1 MDDALSWLQASRQSD
16 IASLERLRQ
25 TGKLITTV
33 SELVHQLQR
42 ERGASNLWICSQ
54 GRLYGEERSASEQD
68 VSRSQLA
75 FSRALPRAE
84 AQPGYSRFCNLI
96 ATALQALA
104 DLPVLRQKIARQ
116 DVTHAQAMAAFNAII
131 RSLLNLVFEA
141 ADTASHPEIT
151 RALIALFSFMQ
162 GKELTGQERAQGA
175 AGFAAGEFT
184 AEQRSTMV
192 ALIEAQEQSFN
203 TFQQFADETVLL
215 NWQPLA
221 QPSREIERL
230 RRIACTD
237 GRRDDSGALHWFS
250 LLSERIDQMK
260 SLEDQLSAVLMAH
273 CRDAIALAQ
282 HQAGAPLSVAPSGCD
297 FTLYVSGA
305 DWLANRPTALNSEG
319 LAPQLGRSLLSL
331 IGEQSQHLQ
340 RQANELAA
348 MRATLEER
356 KLLDQAKNWL
366 MQQHGLSEEK
376 AWQTLRKSAMD
387 QNKRLPE
394 IAQAIVTVAAT
405 VKR

>member
-54 GRLYGEERSASEQD
+54 GRLYGGERTASEQD

-75 FSRALPRAE
+75 FSRALPKAE

-175 AGFAAGEFT
+175 AGFAAGQFT

-192 ALIEAQEQSFN
+192 ALIEAQEQSFT
-203 TFQQFADETVLL
+203 TFQQFADETVLR

-221 QPSREIERL
+221 QPGREIERL

-237 GRRDDSGALHWFS
+237 GRRDESGALHWFS

-273 CRDAIALAQ
+273 CREAIALAQ
-282 HQAGAPLSVAPSGCD
+282 HQAGAPLSVATSGCD

-305 DWLANRPTALNSEG
+305 DWLATRPTALNSEG

-348 MRATLEER
+348 MRATLKER
-356 KLLDQAKNWL
+356 KLLDQAKTWL

-376 AWQTLRKSAMD
+376 AWQMLRKSAMD

>member
-54 GRLYGEERSASEQD
+54 GRLYGGERTASEQD

-75 FSRALPRAE
+75 FSRALPKAE

-175 AGFAAGEFT
+175 AGFAAGQFT

-192 ALIEAQEQSFN
+192 ALIEAQEQSFT
-203 TFQQFADETVLL
+203 TFQQFADETVLR

-221 QPSREIERL
+221 QPGREIERL

-237 GRRDDSGALHWFS
+237 GRRDESGALHWFS

-273 CRDAIALAQ
+273 CREAIALAQ
-282 HQAGAPLSVAPSGCD
+282 HQAGAPLSVATSGCD

-305 DWLANRPTALNSEG
+305 DWLATRPTALNSEG

-356 KLLDQAKNWL
+356 KLLDQAKTWL

-387 QNKRLPE
+387 QNKRLLE

>member
-1 MDDALSWLQASRQSD
+1 MDDALSWLQASRLSD

-25 TGKLITTV
+25 TGNLITTV

-54 GRLYGEERSASEQD
+54 GRLYGEQRLVSEQD
-68 VSRSQLA
+68 VSRSQRA

-84 AQPGYSRFCNLI
+84 PQPGYSRFCNLI
-96 ATALQALA
+96 AAALQALA
-104 DLPVLRQKIARQ
+104 ALPVLRQKIACQ
-116 DVTHAQAMAAFNAII
+116 AIAHAQAMDAFNHII

-141 ADTASHPEIT
+141 ADTASYPEIT

-175 AGFAAGEFT
+175 AGFAAGQFT
-184 AEQRSTMV
+184 AEQRSTLV
-192 ALIEAQEQSFN
+192 GLIEAQEQSFT
-203 TFQQFADETVLL
+203 TFQQFADEAVLVS
-215 NWQPLA
+215 WQPLA

-237 GRRDDSGALHWFS
+237 GKRDDSGALHWFS
-250 LLSERIDQMK
+250 LLSARIDQMK
-260 SLEDQLSAVLMAH
+260 ALEDQLSGVLMTR
-273 CRDAIALAQ
+273 CREAIALAQ
-282 HQAGAPLSVAPSGCD
+282 HQAGEPLSVPQSGCN

-305 DWLANRPTALNSEG
+305 DWLATQPATLNSEG

-331 IGEQSQHLQ
+331 IGEQSQRLQ
-340 RQANELAA
+340 CQANELAA

-356 KLLDQAKNWL
+356 KLIDQAKNWL

-394 IAQAIVTVAAT
+394 IAQAIMTVAAT

>member
-54 GRLYGEERSASEQD
+54 GRLYGGERTASEQD

-75 FSRALPRAE
+75 FSRALPKAE

-175 AGFAAGEFT
+175 AGFAAGQFT

-192 ALIEAQEQSFN
+192 ALIEAQEQSFT
-203 TFQQFADETVLL
+203 TFQQFADETVLR

-221 QPSREIERL
+221 QPGREIERL

-237 GRRDDSGALHWFS
+237 GRHDESGALHWFS

-273 CRDAIALAQ
+273 CREAIALAQ
-282 HQAGAPLSVAPSGCD
+282 HQAGAPLSVATSGCD

-305 DWLANRPTALNSEG
+305 DWLATRPTALNSEG

-356 KLLDQAKNWL
+356 KLLDQAKTWL

-376 AWQTLRKSAMD
+376 AWQMLRKSAMD

>member
-151 RALIALFSFMQ
+151 WALIALFSFMQ
-162 GKELTGQERAQGA
+162 SKELTGQERAQGA
-175 AGFAAGEFT
+175 AGFAAGQFT

-192 ALIEAQEQSFN
+192 ALIEAQEQSFT
-203 TFQQFADETVLL
+203 TFQQFADETVLR

-221 QPSREIERL
+221 QPGREIERL

-237 GRRDDSGALHWFS
+237 GRRDESGALHWFS

-273 CRDAIALAQ
+273 CREAIALAQ
-282 HQAGAPLSVAPSGCD
+282 HQAGAPLSVATSGCD

-305 DWLANRPTALNSEG
+305 DWLATRPTALNSEG

-356 KLLDQAKNWL
+356 KLLDQAKTWL

>member
-54 GRLYGEERSASEQD
+54 GRLYGGERTASEQD

-75 FSRALPRAE
+75 FSRALPKAE

-96 ATALQALA
+96 ASALQALA

-175 AGFAAGEFT
+175 AGFAAGQFT

-192 ALIEAQEQSFN
+192 ALIEAQEQSFT
-203 TFQQFADETVLL
+203 TFQQFADETVLR

-221 QPSREIERL
+221 QPGREIERL

-237 GRRDDSGALHWFS
+237 GRRDESGALHWFS

-273 CRDAIALAQ
+273 CREAIALAQ
-282 HQAGAPLSVAPSGCD
+282 HQAGAPLSVATSGCD

-305 DWLANRPTALNSEG
+305 DWLATRPTALNSEG

-356 KLLDQAKNWL
+356 KLLDQAKTWL

>member
-1 MDDALSWLQASRQSD
+1 M
-16 IASLERLRQ
+16 
-25 TGKLITTV
+25 
-33 SELVHQLQR
+33 
-42 ERGASNLWICSQ
+42 
-54 GRLYGEERSASEQD
+54 
-68 VSRSQLA
+68 
-75 FSRALPRAE
+75 
-84 AQPGYSRFCNLI
+84 
-96 ATALQALA
+96 
-104 DLPVLRQKIARQ
+104 PVLRQKIARQ

-175 AGFAAGEFT
+175 AGFAAGQFT

-192 ALIEAQEQSFN
+192 ALIEAQEQSFT
-203 TFQQFADETVLL
+203 TFQQFADETVLR

-221 QPSREIERL
+221 QPGREIERL

-237 GRRDDSGALHWFS
+237 GRRDESGALHWFS

-273 CRDAIALAQ
+273 CREAIALAQ
-282 HQAGAPLSVAPSGCD
+282 HQAGAPLSVATSGCD

-305 DWLANRPTALNSEG
+305 DWLATRPTALNSEG

-356 KLLDQAKNWL
+356 KLLDQAKTWL

-376 AWQTLRKSAMD
+376 AWQMLRKSAMD

>member
-54 GRLYGEERSASEQD
+54 GRLYGGERTASEQD

-75 FSRALPRAE
+75 FSRALPKAE

-175 AGFAAGEFT
+175 AGFAAGQFT

-192 ALIEAQEQSFN
+192 ALIEAQEQSFT
-203 TFQQFADETVLL
+203 TFQQFADETVLR

-221 QPSREIERL
+221 QPGREIERL

-237 GRRDDSGALHWFS
+237 GRRDESGALHWFS

-273 CRDAIALAQ
+273 CREAIALAQ
-282 HQAGAPLSVAPSGCD
+282 HQAGAPLSVATSGCD
-297 FTLYVSGA
+297 FTLYVSDA
-305 DWLANRPTALNSEG
+305 DWLATRPTALNSEG

-356 KLLDQAKNWL
+356 KLLDQAKTWL

-376 AWQTLRKSAMD
+376 AWQMLRKSAMD

>member
-54 GRLYGEERSASEQD
+54 GRLYGGERTASEQD

-75 FSRALPRAE
+75 FSRALPKAE

-175 AGFAAGEFT
+175 AGFAAGQL

-192 ALIEAQEQSFN
+192 ALIEAQEQSFT
-203 TFQQFADETVLL
+203 TFQQFADETVLR

-221 QPSREIERL
+221 QPGREIERL

-237 GRRDDSGALHWFS
+237 GRRDESGALHWFS

-273 CRDAIALAQ
+273 CREAIALAQ
-282 HQAGAPLSVAPSGCD
+282 HQAGAPLSVATSGCD

-305 DWLANRPTALNSEG
+305 DWLATRPTALNSEG

-356 KLLDQAKNWL
+356 KLLDQAKTWL

-376 AWQTLRKSAMD
+376 AWQMLRKSAMD

>member
-54 GRLYGEERSASEQD
+54 GRLYGGERTASEQD

-75 FSRALPRAE
+75 FSRALPKAE

-175 AGFAAGEFT
+175 AGFAAGQFT

-192 ALIEAQEQSFN
+192 ALIEAQEQSFT
-203 TFQQFADETVLL
+203 TFQQFADETVLR

-221 QPSREIERL
+221 QPGREIERL

-237 GRRDDSGALHWFS
+237 GRRDESGALHWFS

-273 CRDAIALAQ
+273 CREAIALAQ
-282 HQAGAPLSVAPSGCD
+282 HQAGAPLSVATSGCD

-305 DWLANRPTALNSEG
+305 DWLATRPTALNSEG

-348 MRATLEER
+348 MRTTLEER
-356 KLLDQAKNWL
+356 KLLDQAKTWL

>member
-54 GRLYGEERSASEQD
+54 GRLYGEEREASEQD

-75 FSRALPRAE
+75 FCQALPRAE

-96 ATALQALA
+96 AAALQALA
-104 DLPVLRQKIARQ
+104 ELPALRQQIAGLKI
-116 DVTHAQAMAAFNAII
+116 THAQAMMAFSPVI

-141 ADTASHPEIT
+141 ADTSSHPEIT

-175 AGFAAGEFT
+175 AGFAAGQFS

-192 ALIEAQEQSFN
+192 ALIEAQEQNFK
-203 TFQQFADETVLL
+203 TFQQFADEAVLL
-215 NWQPLA
+215 SWQPLA
-221 QPSREIERL
+221 QPGREIERL

-250 LLSERIDQMK
+250 LLSERLDQMK
-260 SLEDQLSAVLMAH
+260 SLEDQLSAVLMSR

-282 HQAGAPLSVAPSGCD
+282 HQAGEPLSVAQSGCN

-305 DWLANRPTALNSEG
+305 DWLENQPATLNSEG

-331 IGEQSQHLQ
+331 IGEQSQRLQ

-366 MQQHGLSEEK
+366 MQQHGLSEEN
-376 AWQTLRKSAMD
+376 AWQMLRKSAMD

-405 VKR
+405 MKR

>member
-54 GRLYGEERSASEQD
+54 GRLYGGERTASEQD

-75 FSRALPRAE
+75 FSRALPKAE

-96 ATALQALA
+96 ASALQALA

-175 AGFAAGEFT
+175 AGFAAGQFT

-192 ALIEAQEQSFN
+192 ALIEAQEQSFT
-203 TFQQFADETVLL
+203 TFQQFADETVLR

-221 QPSREIERL
+221 QPGREIERL

-237 GRRDDSGALHWFS
+237 GRRDESGALHWFS

-273 CRDAIALAQ
+273 CREAIALAQ
-282 HQAGAPLSVAPSGCD
+282 HQAGAPLSVATSGCD

-305 DWLANRPTALNSEG
+305 DWLATRPTALNSEG

-356 KLLDQAKNWL
+356 KLLDQAKTWL

-376 AWQTLRKSAMD
+376 AWQMLRKSAMD